1 MRVIQRMSICS
12 VVLGLATPA
21 MQVQADAGLNGY
33 WSGGL
38 EHDSNVTVDELN
50 ASSGQSDEAWVLGAG
65 LEGVL
70 KPTKALNLTLGYD
83 LSGRRYHNLDQFDQ
97 DIHLLSADLSY
108 DFDPVT
114 VGASY
119 HYSYAT
125 LDSDR
130 FLDFR
135 RTSLYLGSLIGENVY
150 LMASVQDK
158 SKEFDAGTARDS
170 DIRGGSFDAFF
181 FFNQARS
188 NLILGVDLDDEDA
201 RSDAYDNRLIRFR
214 AALVHRF
221 VLAGQDSRFRLSWR
235 YEDQEYDEVVITV
248 EDNRPLN
255 DFLTR
260 DLAERTGQRVD
271 KSRVIEASWRLGLNE
286 VFSLEPRV
294 SYGHYT
300 STLDSADYD
309 RWVAG
314 VALRA
319 GF

>member
-1 MRVIQRMSICS
+1 MRNIQRMSIWF
-12 VVLGLATPA
+12 VTLGLAVPA
-21 MQVQADAGLNGY
+21 VQADSEVNGY
-33 WSGGL
+33 LAGGL

-50 ASSGQSDEAWVLGAG
+50 ASSDQSDEAWVFGAG
-65 LEGVL
+65 LEGIL
-70 KPTKALNLTLGYD
+70 KPTEALNLTLGYD
-83 LSGRRYHNLDQFDQ
+83 LSGRRYHNLDRFDQ

-114 VGASY
+114 LGASY

-135 RTSLYLGSLIGENVY
+135 RTSLYLGSLIGESVY
-150 LMASVQDK
+150 LLASVQDK
-158 SKEFDAGTARDS
+158 SKDFNEGTARDS

-188 NLILGVDLDDEDA
+188 NLVFGVDLDDEDA
-201 RSDAYDNRLIRFR
+201 RSDAYDNRLLRFR
-214 AALVHRF
+214 VALVHRF
-221 VLAGQDSRFRLSWR
+221 TVGGQDSRFRLGWR
-235 YEDQEYDEVVITV
+235 YEDQEYDEVVITE

-260 DLAERTGQRVD
+260 DLAERTSQRVD
-271 KSRVIEASWRLGLNE
+271 KARVVEASWRLGLNE
-286 VFSLEPRV
+286 VFSLEPKL

-300 STLDSADYD
+300 STIDSADYD
-309 RWVAG
+309 RFVAG
-314 VALRA
+314 VSLRA